1 MRYGHGQGVRCIV
14 RLGDGLQVQHDAG
27 HFLDLLFYR
36 LAIPGHSLLDLH
48 GGVLINWYAA
58 LRGSQQ
64 NHPAGF
70 RHADDGRLV
79 MLVVQLFNGECFR
92 LIAGTDILDAV
103 INFNQ
108 ALFKRRVLIGT
119 HCAVSDGL
127 TTVIPGFAADSAVP
141 MADKIGAMEK
151 MLYGTEQSGSLL
163 QRMDSL
169 EDDVYGTITSDAII
183 NRVDNMYDYLEGTPD
198 NGEASFATKLNVV
211 EWKMNESM
219 SGGAAKNRIEATE
232 KLLYGQNQTGSLSGR
247 LESLLKLAS
256 YTDGNVPVQQVV
268 LPKDSVFK
276 IAFTSELS
284 TKMSRKGDV
293 VHFKAADNLY
303 VNDVLVLPKGATGI
317 GEVKK
322 VVQPGIFGKDGRI
335 DIDFTCIYGVDGTK
349 IPVTVGELAKQKA
362 ESIAGAAGA
371 AIGGMI
377 ILGPV
382 GLIGGAFVKGNS
394 VTIPVGCETFV
405 QTAED
410 TSLQGVVYQE

>member
-1 MRYGHGQGVRCIV
+1 MKKQ
-14 RLGDGLQVQHDAG
+14 LAT
-27 HFLDLLFYR
+27 LLLTF
-36 LAIPGHSLLDLH
+36 I
-48 GGVLINWYAA
+48 
-58 LRGSQQ
+58 
-64 NHPAGF
+64 F
-70 RHADDGRLV
+70 
-79 MLVVQLFNGECFR
+79 CF
-92 LIAGTDILDAV
+92 
-103 INFNQ
+103 
-108 ALFKRRVLIGT
+108 
-119 HCAVSDGL
+119 

-303 VNDVLVLPKGATGI
+303 VNDVLVLPKGATGV

-335 DIDFTCIYGVDGTK
+335 DIDFTYIYGVDGTK

-382 GLIGGAFVKGNS
+382 GCLLY
-394 VTIPVGCETFV
+394 
-405 QTAED
+405 
-410 TSLQGVVYQE
+410 TSDAADEL

>member
-1 MRYGHGQGVRCIV
+1 MRKQ
-14 RLGDGLQVQHDAG
+14 LAT
-27 HFLDLLFYR
+27 LLLTF
-36 LAIPGHSLLDLH
+36 I
-48 GGVLINWYAA
+48 
-58 LRGSQQ
+58 
-64 NHPAGF
+64 F
-70 RHADDGRLV
+70 
-79 MLVVQLFNGECFR
+79 CF
-92 LIAGTDILDAV
+92 
-103 INFNQ
+103 
-108 ALFKRRVLIGT
+108 
-119 HCAVSDGL
+119 
-127 TTVIPGFAADSAVP
+127 TTVVPAFAADSSLPV
-141 MADKIGAMEK
+141 ADKISAMEK
-151 MLYGTEQSGSLL
+151 MLYGTEQTGSLI

-169 EDDVYGTITSDAII
+169 EDDVYGTLTSDSIL
-183 NRVDNMYDYLEGTPD
+183 NRVDNMYDYLEGSPE
-198 NGEASFATKLNVV
+198 NGEASFATRLNVV

-219 SGGAAKNRIEATE
+219 SGGPAKNRIEATE
-232 KLLYGQNQTGSLSGR
+232 KLLYGQTQNGSLSGR
-247 LESLLKLAS
+247 LDGLLKLTG
-256 YTDGNVPVQQVV
+256 YGDGKVAVQQVT

-284 TKMSRKGDV
+284 TKMSRQGDV
-293 VHFKAADNLY
+293 VRFKAADNLY

-335 DIDFTCIYGVDGTK
+335 DINFTYIYGVDGTK
-349 IPVTVGELAKQKA
+349 IPITVGELAKQKA

-382 GLIGGAFVKGNS
+382 GIVGGAFVKGNA

>member
-1 MRYGHGQGVRCIV
+1 MKKQ
-14 RLGDGLQVQHDAG
+14 LAT
-27 HFLDLLFYR
+27 LLLTF
-36 LAIPGHSLLDLH
+36 I
-48 GGVLINWYAA
+48 
-58 LRGSQQ
+58 
-64 NHPAGF
+64 F
-70 RHADDGRLV
+70 
-79 MLVVQLFNGECFR
+79 CF
-92 LIAGTDILDAV
+92 
-103 INFNQ
+103 
-108 ALFKRRVLIGT
+108 
-119 HCAVSDGL
+119 

-284 TKMSRKGDV
+284 TKMSRQGDV

-303 VNDVLVLPKGATGI
+303 VNDVLVLPKGATGV

-335 DIDFTCIYGVDGTK
+335 DINFTYIYGVDGTK
-349 IPVTVGELAKQKA
+349 IPVTVGELAKHCRC
-362 ESIAGAAGA
+362 SRSCYWRYDYSWSC
-371 AIGGMI
+371 
-377 ILGPV
+377 GP
-382 GLIGGAFVKGNS
+382 GWRCF
-394 VTIPVGCETFV
+394 C
-405 QTAED
+405 
-410 TSLQGVVYQE
+410 QGQQRNYSGWL

>member
-1 MRYGHGQGVRCIV
+1 
-14 RLGDGLQVQHDAG
+14 
-27 HFLDLLFYR
+27 
-36 LAIPGHSLLDLH
+36 
-48 GGVLINWYAA
+48 
-58 LRGSQQ
+58 
-64 NHPAGF
+64 
-70 RHADDGRLV
+70 
-79 MLVVQLFNGECFR
+79 
-92 LIAGTDILDAV
+92 
-103 INFNQ
+103 
-108 ALFKRRVLIGT
+108 
-119 HCAVSDGL
+119 
-127 TTVIPGFAADSAVP
+127 
-141 MADKIGAMEK
+141 
-151 MLYGTEQSGSLL
+151 
-163 QRMDSL
+163 MDSL